1 VPLRRLRRSTTM
13 IRVKA
18 TTIVERRP
26 EDIWAYVSNLDNLKE
41 WDPGVVGRRERMAEI
56 SNIKRIL
63 ESDAPTDTSP
73 R

>member
-1 VPLRRLRRSTTM
+1 VIRVEATM
-13 IRVKA
+13 I
-18 TTIVERRP
+18 VEHRP
-26 EDIWAYVSNLDNLKE
+26 EDVWACVSKLDNLKE

-73 R
+73 Q

>member
-1 VPLRRLRRSTTM
+1 M
-13 IRVKA
+13 IRVEA
-18 TTIVERRP
+18 TMIVEHRP
-26 EDIWAYVSNLDNLKE
+26 EDVWACVANLDNLKE

-63 ESDAPTDTSP
+63 ESEAPTDTSP

>member
-1 VPLRRLRRSTTM
+1 M
-13 IRVKA
+13 IRLEA

-26 EDIWAYVSNLDNLKE
+26 EDVWAYVSNLDNLKE

-63 ESDAPTDTSP
+63 ESDTPTDTSP
-73 R
+73 Q